1 MRLKTYLAATAAVL
15 FAAGTAHAI
24 PYGFSTISFSN
35 LSLTG
40 LTAPGVT
47 VNSST
52 VTTSSSAVY
61 DGAAPDGASAAG
73 DLTTGSDV
81 RQSTS
86 GLSIVVP
93 QNTYTQ
99 ALTGAFGARGDS
111 ITSGAL
117 AVNGSAS
124 DVAEGRLNV
133 PSATAAS
140 TGGTSTGLNITL
152 TVAGTTAIGLS
163 FTASDNLI
171 ATTTAAGDGASSE
184 VNASFTVTGGPAGF
198 TPFTFAPAALNAS
211 VSASGVGGNQSFS
224 IGPTPFS
231 TSVLLSSGTYQLSLL
246 SGAQER
252 LQTSAAV
259 ATPEPASLALLGVS
273 LLGLGLMRRKRT

>member
-24 PYGFSTISFSN
+24 PYGFSTISFNN

-81 RQSTS
+81 RQSAS

-93 QNTYTQ
+93 QNTFTQ
-99 ALTGAFGARGDS
+99 ALTGASGARGDA
-111 ITSGAL
+111 ITAGL
-117 AVNGSAS
+117 IGVNATAS
-124 DVAEGRLNV
+124 DVAEGRLTV

-140 TGGTSTGLNITL
+140 TGGTSTGINIT
-152 TVAGTTAIGLS
+152 
-163 FTASDNLI
+163 I
-171 ATTTAAGDGASSE
+171 A
-184 VNASFTVTGGPAGF
+184 
-198 TPFTFAPAALNAS
+198 
-211 VSASGVGGNQSFS
+211 VGG
-224 IGPTPFS
+224 TS
-231 TSVLLSSGTYQLSLL
+231 T
-246 SGAQER
+246 
-252 LQTSAAV
+252 
-259 ATPEPASLALLGVS
+259 
-273 LLGLGLMRRKRT
+273 